1 MYKQFYSKLL
11 LLVAMIVT
19 GAGSAWAAEETIT
32 FSELGYENQ
41 QAVGLVEGTNFT
53 LEFDKGTNT
62 NLPKYYTNGSA
73 VRCYGGNWFEVTSDY
88 KITKVVLTF
97 GSSDGSNEITTDVKT
112 YSNGTWEGS
121 SNSVKFTIG
130 GTTGNRRIASIT
142 VTTAD
147 EAAAVAA
154 PTFSPVGGTYDEA
167 QNVTITC
174 ETEGASI
181 YYTLDGSTPTNA
193 STLYSSPINVSETTT
208 IKAIAYDATGA
219 ASNVATATYTIVSL
233 QSIAEVRAQAT
244 GSAVYTQGTV
254 TSCVGTTAYIQDA
267 DAAICVY
274 GTALTVGDNIKV
286 KGTLKDYNGLLE
298 ITSPEVEVV
307 SSGNTVNPTVMTIAE
322 INASANQGWLVKIE
336 NAEVTAIDN
345 KNTTIAQGD
354 DEVVVRGIEEGSVA
368 VGDVIILVG
377 NIGNFNGVQIANPTD
392 VTIVE
397 EDVDPVITAED
408 VELAYDATSGEIEFS
423 IKNPDE
429 SYNVTASAD
438 VDWISNVAVAA
449 DANKVTFT
457 TSVNEGT
464 EAREGNITINYGG
477 TTVVTRKVVKVTQ
490 GYNEGT
496 EPVIGNGSFVKVTS
510 TDDIT
515 SGDYLI
521 VYETDSKAFNGSLET
536 LDAVS
541 NTIAVTIADGK
552 IAANETT
559 LASVF
564 TLDVKAG
571 TVKSASGNYIG
582 VSSNSNG
589 LKQTDNAETY
599 THTFSIDDEGN
610 AVIAAVFN
618 ESTMTLRFN
627 KASNQD
633 RFRYYKS
640 GQEAIQLYKYV
651 SNEPEPTY
659 YLAGSWDGKTSWG
672 ADGML
677 EMTKNGDGTY
687 SVSKEFTAEYTEF
700 KIYKKNVDESETWY
714 GGATNDEK
722 PYRIYRDWNTAPLS
736 GENTAKNFIINEAGN
751 YTFTVDVDAL
761 TLTVTGFPAQ
771 EFFLA
776 GSFNEWSTTANQF
789 EIGTT
794 ENVYTLTQELEAGAE
809 FKVVSENN
817 WYGSNETISAEN
829 CTSIALSTDGGN
841 MTIATAG
848 TYTFTLTKTQNGLF
862 LTIDGFPE
870 PVVKYFLAG
879 SWENG
884 NGWTADGMVELNE
897 QKDGSFINTINNFEA
912 NTEFK
917 IVKDVNG
924 AKTWFGGLPLEEGSE
939 YYLVN
944 KDWCTDIVLKNDT
957 EVDGGYKNFKIEK
970 AGDYTFKVTDEG
982 KDGLF
987 LDVAGWKVNYALV
1000 TDASQLE
1007 AGKDI
1012 ILVGENNGTLYAM
1025 AAQKENNRAAEV
1037 VTKEKG
1043 IITVDHSGSIPF
1055 ITLDCIEGEAGTL
1068 WGFDTDDGYLC
1079 SASSDKNYLR
1089 LLTSSLMSFTDHPNA
1104 QATIEI
1110 AEDGQATIVFQ
1121 GEYSRNDLRFNYN
1134 KSGDPLFSCYVST
1147 SDMPHAYIYMETEL
1161 DEIPLEVTITEAE
1174 WATYVA
1180 EDDVTFPEGVTA
1192 YVPTTISTTSVG
1204 LTQVSQAMK
1213 GEAVIVNGA
1222 AGTYQLAYAE
1232 EAISEKNA
1240 GNQFEISDGT
1250 VSDGSQYVLS
1260 NKKEGIV
1267 GFYKVK
1273 AGVTIPT
1280 GKPYLVI
1287 ENAAKEFVPFAG
1299 GEATGIETIDNGQWT
1314 IGDAYDLQGRKV
1326 QKLSKGIFIQNG
1338 RKIVVK

>member
-41 QAVGLVEGTNFT
+41 QAVGLVKGTNFT

-97 GSSDGSNEITTDVKT
+97 GSSDGSNEITTDVET

-121 SNSVKFTIG
+121 SKSVKFTIG

-193 STLYSSPINVSETTT
+193 STLYSTPINVSETTT

-368 VGDVIILVG
+368 VGDVITLVG

-408 VELAYDATSGEIEFS
+408 VNLTYDATSGEIEFS
-423 IKNPDE
+423 IENPVE

-457 TSVNEGT
+457 TTVNEGS

-477 TTVVTRKVVKVTQ
+477 TTVVTSKVVKVTQ
-490 GYNEGT
+490 GFNNNT
-496 EPVIGNGSFVKVTS
+496 EPVSGNGSYVKVTS
-510 TDDIT
+510 TDGIT
-515 SGDYLI
+515 SGQYLI
-521 VYETDSKAFNGSLET
+521 VYEGDASHDAAAFNGGLET
-536 LDAVS
+536 LDAAN
-541 NTIAVTIADGK
+541 NTIEITINNDE
-552 IAANETT
+552 IAATT
-559 LASVF
+559 ATKAAEF
-564 TLDVKAG
+564 TIDVTAG
-571 TVKSASGNYIG
+571 TIKSASGFYIG
-582 VSSNSNG
+582 KTAYSNG
-589 LKQTDNAETY
+589 LDANATTQY
-599 THTFSIDDEGN
+599 TNTFAISEGE
-610 AVIAAVFN
+610 AVITASGN
-618 ESTMTLRFN
+618 CTLRYN
-627 KASNQD
+627 YASDQL
-633 RFRYYKS
+633 RFRYFKS
-640 GQEAIQLYKYV
+640 GQRAIQLYKYV

-659 YLAGSWDGKTSWG
+659 YLAGSWD
-672 ADGML
+672 
-677 EMTKNGDGTY
+677 
-687 SVSKEFTAEYTEF
+687 
-700 KIYKKNVDESETWY
+700 
-714 GGATNDEK
+714 
-722 PYRIYRDWNTAPLS
+722 
-736 GENTAKNFIINEAGN
+736 
-751 YTFTVDVDAL
+751 
-761 TLTVTGFPAQ
+761 
-771 EFFLA
+771 
-776 GSFNEWSTTANQF
+776 
-789 EIGTT
+789 
-794 ENVYTLTQELEAGAE
+794 
-809 FKVVSENN
+809 
-817 WYGSNETISAEN
+817 
-829 CTSIALSTDGGN
+829 
-841 MTIATAG
+841 
-848 TYTFTLTKTQNGLF
+848 
-862 LTIDGFPE
+862 
-870 PVVKYFLAG
+870 
-879 SWENG
+879 NG
-884 NGWTADGMVELNE
+884 NGWTADGMVELND
-897 QKDGSFINTINNFEA
+897 QGDGSFINTINNFEA

-924 AKTWFGGLPLEEGSE
+924 AKTWYGGIPLEEGGE
-939 YYLVN
+939 FAFIN

-957 EVDGGYKNFKIEK
+957 EVDGSYKNFKIEK

-982 KDGLF
+982 EDGLF
-987 LDVAGWKVNYALV
+987 LDVAGWVVNYALV

-1012 ILVGENNGTLYAM
+1012 ILVGENNGAFYALGE
-1025 AAQKENNRAAEV
+1025 QKTNNRGAVA

-1043 IITVDHSGSIPF
+1043 IIAVNHSGSIPF

-1068 WGFDTDDGYLC
+1068 WGFDTDDGYLYA
-1079 SASSDKNYLR
+1079 ASSSSNHLKTLR
-1089 LLTSSLMSFTDHPNA
+1089 PTQSFTSDANA
-1104 QATIEI
+1104 QATIKI

-1121 GEYSRNDLRFNYN
+1121 GTNSHNDLRFNN
-1134 KSGDPLFSCYVST
+1134 DNSNNLLFSCYT
-1147 SDMPHAYIYMETEL
+1147 SDKTYPHAYIYMETEL
-1161 DEIPLEVTITEAE
+1161 DEIPLEVTITDAE

-1232 EAISEKNA
+1232 AAISEKND

-1260 NKKEGIV
+1260 NKNQGIV

-1273 AGVTIPT
+1273 ADVTIPT

>member
-11 LLVAMIVT
+11 LLVAMIVA
-19 GAGSAWAAEETIT
+19 GAGNISAAEVEVASATFNGKDATYTEGWTTTGTGTGRTDCIIIGSGENIT
-32 FSELGYENQ
+32 SP
-41 QAVGLVEGTNFT
+41 A
-53 LEFDKGTNT
+53 FD
-62 NLPKYYTNGSA
+62 LSQY
-73 VRCYGGNWFEVTSDY
+73 
-88 KITKVVLTF
+88 TKVTISIKARRYGTLT
-97 GSSDGSNEITTDVKT
+97 GSKATIDVAI
-112 YSNGTWEGS
+112 GE
-121 SNSVKFTIG
+121 NSV
-130 GTTGNRRIASIT
+130 GTT
-142 VTTAD
+142 
-147 EAAAVAA
+147 
-154 PTFSPVGGTYDEA
+154 
-167 QNVTITC
+167 
-174 ETEGASI
+174 
-181 YYTLDGSTPTNA
+181 
-193 STLYSSPINVSETTT
+193 
-208 IKAIAYDATGA
+208 DATGTNA
-219 ASNVATATYTIVSL
+219 TNSLEDIEFVPTANMTEASLVFTCTNATSAGSTHGAGINSIV
-233 QSIAEVRAQAT
+233 IT
-244 GSAVYTQGTV
+244 
-254 TSCVGTTAYIQDA
+254 GTTSSTDP
-267 DAAICVY
+267 
-274 GTALTVGDNIKV
+274 
-286 KGTLKDYNGLLE
+286 E
-298 ITSPEVEVV
+298 IS
-307 SSGNTVNPTVMTIAE
+307 
-322 INASANQGWLVKIE
+322 
-336 NAEVTAIDN
+336 
-345 KNTTIAQGD
+345 
-354 DEVVVRGIEEGSVA
+354 
-368 VGDVIILVG
+368 
-377 NIGNFNGVQIANPTD
+377 
-392 VTIVE
+392 
-397 EDVDPVITAED
+397 AED
-408 VELAYDATSGEIEFS
+408 VLLTYDATSGEIAYS
-423 IKNPDE
+423 VTNP
-429 SYNVTASAD
+429 
-438 VDWISNVAVAA
+438 VDGVSLQATTDANWISNINVAS
-449 DANKVTFT
+449 DKVTFST
-457 TSVNEGT
+457 TANEGNADRT
-464 EAREGNITINYGG
+464 GNITLSYTGAQDK
-477 TTVVTRKVVKVTQ
+477 VVTVTQ
-490 GYNEGT
+490 GHLAADHVVLPYSWEGGGKDALNAEDGVTTSGLGNDYSSGNAPYLVKFDGDGDFIQFKTDSRPGKVTIGVKMLGGATTSKITVQGSSDGTTFTDVEELTISGKQNDVLTLETTNAFALTDRYVKLVFTKGSNVGVGPITIEKGSEKAAAGISFAETSYEANIGEEFTAPELTNPNQLEVTYASSNTDVATVDETSGEVTIVAAGQTTITATFAGNDEYEAGTASYTLTVVDPNAPGTANNPYNVEDAIAYINTLGTSSSPTEVYVKGIVSQVDSYNERYSSITYWISDDGET
-496 EPVIGNGSFVKVTS
+496 TTQMEVYSGKGLNSADFASK
-510 TDDIT
+510 DDIQV
-515 SGDYLI
+515 GD
-521 VYETDSKAFNGSLET
+521 E
-536 LDAVS
+536 
-541 NTIAVTIADGK
+541 VT
-552 IAANETT
+552 
-559 LASVF
+559 VC
-564 TLDVKAG
+564 G
-571 TVKSASGNYIG
+571 TVKLYNQTPEFDYNNYL
-582 VSSNSNG
+582 VS
-589 LKQTDNAETY
+589 
-599 THTFSIDDEGN
+599 
-610 AVIAAVFN
+610 FN
-618 ESTMTLRFN
+618 RPVVP
-627 KASNQD
+627 
-633 RFRYYKS
+633 
-640 GQEAIQLYKYV
+640 EA
-651 SNEPEPTY
+651 TY

-700 KIYKKNVDESETWY
+700 KIYKKDVDESETWY
-714 GGATNDEK
+714 GGATNDEN
-722 PYRIYRDWNTAPLS
+722 PYRIHRDWNTAPLS

-776 GSFNEWSTTANQF
+776 GSFNNWATDATQF

-794 ENVYTLTQELEAGAE
+794 ENVYTLTQELEAGAK
-809 FKVVSENN
+809 FKVVSEGKY
-817 WYGSNETISAEN
+817 YGTNETISAEN
-829 CTSIALSTDGGN
+829 YTDLALSEGTND

-848 TYTFTLTKTQNGLF
+848 TYTFMLTKTQNGLF
-862 LTIDGFPE
+862 LTIGGFPE

-879 SWENG
+879 SWDNG
-884 NGWTADGMVELNE
+884 NGWTADGMVELND
-897 QKDGSFINTINNFEA
+897 QKDGSFINTINNFDA

-924 AKTWFGGLPLEEGSE
+924 AKTWYGGIPLEEGGE
-939 YYLVN
+939 FAFIN

-957 EVDGGYKNFKIEK
+957 EVDGSYKNFKIEK

-982 KDGLF
+982 EDGLF

-1000 TDASQLE
+1000 TEARQLE
-1007 AGKDI
+1007 KGKDI

-1161 DEIPLEVTITEAE
+1161 DEIPLEVTITDAE

-1260 NKKEGIV
+1260 NKNQGIV

-1299 GEATGIETIDNGQWT
+1299 GEATGIETIANEQWT